1 MGVWAFRYV
10 MRVHTYGEC
19 ADLVFLQKTET
30 CYNDSL
36 HCGFLILRRN
46 TLITEAHL
54 KVILDQFR
62 EQRILVIGDFYL
74 DAYWYIDKTRSTLSL
89 ETPWHTNPVVE
100 QRYSPG
106 AAGTVT
112 NNLKALGVG
121 SVYTL
126 GVIGEDGFGGTL
138 LNSLQANGCL
148 TDFMVQVPDW
158 VTPTYLKP
166 IHRGYE
172 GVETEGPRFDIEN
185 QSPMVEDVETAVI
198 DALRACVPLA
208 DGVIVGDQM
217 PIDNLGVI
225 TNRVRAELCGL
236 ALAFPDKI
244 FFADSRMRI
253 GAYRNVIIKPN
264 RFEAK
269 RAVQPEWNEQEVDIA
284 SAKQCAVALS
294 KKTQNTV
301 YITLGENG
309 ILVYSEGKFTHIP
322 GVPVD
327 SEIDPVGAGDS
338 VSAGLVATLCSLH
351 TSREEAPVEAAY
363 VGNLVASITV
373 TKIGTTGTA
382 SPAEILERHRSY
394 VNL

>member
-1 MGVWAFRYV
+1 M
-10 MRVHTYGEC
+10 
-19 ADLVFLQKTET
+19 
-30 CYNDSL
+30 
-36 HCGFLILRRN
+36 
-46 TLITEAHL
+46 ITEARL
-54 KVILDQFR
+54 AGILNQFR
-62 EQRILVIGDFYL
+62 DQRILVIGDFYL

-138 LNSLQANGCL
+138 LNQLQANGCL
-148 TDFMVQVPDW
+148 TDFMIQVPDW

-185 QSPMVEDVETAVI
+185 QSPMLEGVEATVI
-198 DALRACVPLA
+198 DALQACVPLV

-217 PIDNLGVI
+217 PIENLGVI
-225 TNRVRAELCGL
+225 TNGVREGLCEL

-244 FFADSRMRI
+244 FFADSRARI

-269 RAVQPEWNEQEVDIA
+269 RAVEPEWGGQEVDIEA
-284 SAKQCAVALS
+284 AKQCAVVLAQQ
-294 KKTQNTV
+294 TQNTV

-309 ILVYSEGKFTHIP
+309 MLVYCEGKFTHIL

-338 VSAGLVATLCSLH
+338 VSAGLVATLCSLC
-351 TSREEAPVEAAY
+351 SSQEAAAVEAAY

-382 SPAEILERHRSY
+382 SPSEILKRHRNY